1 MTVSKQKIPLITL
14 FVLLSI
20 FAPALSHA
28 QVIDKIRVIVNEQII
43 TQGDIDR
50 ILAPAYAQYRT
61 TYSGIELNEKI
72 SAAERS
78 VLEGLIRDK
87 LLLTEAKRKTIEI
100 TDQELEAKISDVRKK
115 FSGEKEF
122 RQALRQ
128 EKMSTKEFEK
138 MQTERLM
145 IEKLIDAT
153 VMPKLSISPGE
164 VLSYYE
170 SNRAE
175 FSEPRK
181 VRLGSILVRIKK
193 ERSENEAMT
202 LAQKILFRL
211 RQGSDFGL
219 LARQY
224 SDGPFADSGGDM
236 GWVEE
241 GQLMDRINSLVFDM
255 DDAEISGILRTK
267 LGLHLFKVEEIK
279 EAKTKEFEDEK
290 ERIEA
295 IIFNKKREER
305 LRQYIEELKENAY
318 IAFR

>member
-1 MTVSKQKIPLITL
+1 MSKQKISLITSL
-14 FVLLSI
+14 VLLFI
-20 FAPALSHA
+20 CAAMVSHA
-28 QVIDKIRVIVNEQII
+28 QVIDKIRVIVNDQII

-50 ILAPAYAQYRT
+50 ILAPAYAQFRT
-61 TYSGIELNEKI
+61 TYSGIELDEKI

-78 VLEGLIRDK
+78 VLEGLVRDK
-87 LLLTEAKRKTIEI
+87 LLLTEAKRKSIEV
-100 TDQELEAKISDVRKK
+100 TEQELEAKIIDIRKR
-115 FSGEKEF
+115 FPGEKEF

-128 EKMSTKEFEK
+128 EKMSTREFKK

-153 VMPKLSISPGE
+153 LMPNLSISPSE

-170 SNRAE
+170 SNQTE

-181 VRLGSILVRIKK
+181 VRLRSILVRIKK
-193 ERSENEAMT
+193 GRSESEAMT

-241 GQLMDRINSLVFDM
+241 GQLMDRINSLVFQM
-255 DDAEISGILRTK
+255 DKSEISGILSTK
-267 LGLHLFKVEEIK
+267 LGLHLFKVEEIR
-279 EAKTKEFEDEK
+279 EAKTKEFEEEK

-295 IIFNKKREER
+295 IIFKNKRETH
-305 LRQYIEELKENAY
+305 LREYIEELKENAY